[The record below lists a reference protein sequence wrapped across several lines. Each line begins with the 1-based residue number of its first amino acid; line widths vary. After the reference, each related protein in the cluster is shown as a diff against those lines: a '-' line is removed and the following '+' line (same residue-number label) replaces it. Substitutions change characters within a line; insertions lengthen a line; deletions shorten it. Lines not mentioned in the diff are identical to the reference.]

1 MGALGRRQ
9 REKVVFMGR
18 FSLGVDVT
26 VLKGAAGLL
35 GGKEE
40 MGLQEGD
47 VLRGRKMDGRL
58 AM

>member
-1 MGALGRRQ
+1 MGRRQ